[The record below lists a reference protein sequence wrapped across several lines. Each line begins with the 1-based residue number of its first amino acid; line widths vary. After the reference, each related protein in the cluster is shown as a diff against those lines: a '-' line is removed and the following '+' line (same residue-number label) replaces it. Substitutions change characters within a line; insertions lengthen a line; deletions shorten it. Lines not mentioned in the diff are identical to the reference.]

1 MYFFFWLLSFSVG
14 YLPTELIQLKVSLF
28 LKCSSRKCSYFSH
41 IKVFYPR
48 PQPLR
53 KFQLLA
59 LDISLNFLV
68 LQNPTPQEINIFLNC
83 TIVKSVLP
91 CTPVV
96 SVLFFP
102 LRFSYIVHLGKYEL
116 QCSHENHQLEY
127 ALFV

>member
-1 MYFFFWLLSFSVG
+1 MLILLPHKGFLSKTPTPSEIPIISFRHFFIFFG
-14 YLPTELIQLKVSLF
+14 FTE
-28 LKCSSRKCSYFSH
+28 
-41 IKVFYPR
+41 P
-48 PQPLR
+48 PP
-53 KFQLLA
+53 
-59 LDISLNFLV
+59 
-68 LQNPTPQEINIFLNC
+68 PQEINIFLNC